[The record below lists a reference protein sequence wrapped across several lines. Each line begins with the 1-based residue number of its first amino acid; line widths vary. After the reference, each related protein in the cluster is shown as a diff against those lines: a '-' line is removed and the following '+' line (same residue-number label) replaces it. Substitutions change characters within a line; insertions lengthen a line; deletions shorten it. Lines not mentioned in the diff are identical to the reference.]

1 MYWYGCTDTLIE
13 VSEVFEFHMEV
24 EKMAIEG
31 IKSNVMSQ
39 MNRVSE
45 PVVVERP
52 EAIQVTAQQTA
63 PVVAR
68 ESGYDQQDGQGKDEG
83 KNLHEVSPEKVREAI
98 GEINQK
104 IRPTNTQCEF
114 KYHEKTNRISITVRD
129 RVTDEVIR
137 EIPPEKTLDMI
148 AKTLELA
155 GILVDEK
162 R

>member
-1 MYWYGCTDTLIE
+1 MG
-13 VSEVFEFHMEV
+13 
-24 EKMAIEG
+24 IEG

-39 MNRVSE
+39 MNRTSE
-45 PVVVERP
+45 PVAVEKP
-52 EAIQVTAQQTA
+52 EVIQVKAQQVA
-63 PVVAR
+63 PVMAR
-68 ESGYDQQDGQGKDEG
+68 ESGYEPKDGQAKDEG
-83 KNLHEVSPEKVREAI
+83 KNLQDVSPDKVKEAI
-98 GEINQK
+98 NEINKK

-129 RVTDEVIR
+129 RETDEVIK

-148 AKTLELA
+148 AKSLELA

>member
-1 MYWYGCTDTLIE
+1 
-13 VSEVFEFHMEV
+13 
-24 EKMAIEG
+24 MAIEG
-31 IKSNVMSQ
+31 IKSSVASQ

-45 PVVVERP
+45 PVSVERP
-52 EAIQVTAQQTA
+52 EVIQTTAQQVM
-63 PVVAR
+63 PVKGR
-68 ESGYDQQDGQGKDEG
+68 EAGYESKDGQAKDEG
-83 KNLHEVSPEKVREAI
+83 KNLHEVSPEKVKDAI
-98 GEINQK
+98 NEINKK

-129 RVTDEVIR
+129 RETDEVIK

-148 AKTLELA
+148 AKSLELA

>member
-1 MYWYGCTDTLIE
+1 
-13 VSEVFEFHMEV
+13 
-24 EKMAIEG
+24 MAIEG
-31 IKSNVMSQ
+31 IKSSVMSQ
-39 MNRVSE
+39 VNRTSE

-52 EAIQVTAQQTA
+52 EVQVAAQQIA
-63 PVVAR
+63 PVRGR
-68 ESGYDQQDGQGKDEG
+68 ETGYESKDGQAKDEG
-83 KNLHEVSPEKVREAI
+83 KNLQDVSPDKVKEAI
-98 GEINQK
+98 DEINKK

-129 RVTDEVIR
+129 RETDEVIK

-148 AKTLELA
+148 AKSLELA

>member
-1 MYWYGCTDTLIE
+1 
-13 VSEVFEFHMEV
+13 
-24 EKMAIEG
+24 MAIEG
-31 IKSNVMSQ
+31 IKSSVMSQ

-45 PVVVERP
+45 PVSVEKP
-52 EAIQVTAQQTA
+52 EVIQVTAQQVA

-68 ESGYDQQDGQGKDEG
+68 DSEYEPKDGQQKDEG
-83 KNLHEVSPEKVREAI
+83 KSLHEVSPEKVKDAI
-98 GEINQK
+98 NEINQK

-129 RVTDEVIR
+129 KETDEVIR

-148 AKTLELA
+148 AKSLELA